1 MDSLD
6 AEVKA
11 EESGVEVQVGAMWL
25 MSIIQTVRKAH
36 ANGLLQRLTT
46 WAMVDSKASQNV
58 V

>member
-11 EESGVEVQVGAMWL
+11 EEGGVEVQVGAMWL

-36 ANGLLQRLTT
+36 ANGLLQRSTI
-46 WAMVDSKASQNV
+46 
-58 V
+58 